1 MKKKLK
7 SLLLKLICV
16 RLGGCWSVLM
26 TQISII
32 YRYLPWF
39 TIDEATE
46 LYSKTYDKTLLTR
59 DFNAQVSDIDPDTF
73 CSIWNLKSLGK
84 EPTCFKNPN
93 RFIDLFLINTVRNF
107 QEAQVF
113 ETGLSDIHKLVVT
126 VLEST
131 FPKSLPK
138 IITYRSYNF
147 IKIKTCQTI
156 YFEMI

>member
-39 TIDEATE
+39 TIDGATE

-93 RFIDLFLINTVRNF
+93 RFIDLFLINTVRSF

-113 ETGLSDIHKLVVT
+113 ETGLSDFHKLVLT

-147 IKIKTCQTI
+147 IEVKTCQTI